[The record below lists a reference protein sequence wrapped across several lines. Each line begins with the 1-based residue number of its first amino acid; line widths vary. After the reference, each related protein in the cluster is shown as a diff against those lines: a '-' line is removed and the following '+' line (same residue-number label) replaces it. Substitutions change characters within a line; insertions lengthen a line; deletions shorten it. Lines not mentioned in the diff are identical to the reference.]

1 MGLLDGFGRFMQGKP
16 VFEHSSDQQSP
27 ANTPPSSQGAT
38 QQGGP
43 KVIPHVFIE
52 QSESYVSGH
61 RMKVI
66 ANIKNDSEKTI
77 EVDKI
82 FILGSS
88 RELDTHMRPNEERQ
102 VVVYDGTMPK
112 HRNYTKADLQFKDDL
127 GDYFST
133 PHIVE
138 FEEEDDGHYKISRF
152 RGGGGVRD
160 I

>member
-16 VFEHSSDQQSP
+16 VFEVPSEATSSSSTQP
-27 ANTPPSSQGAT
+27 AQPAS
-38 QQGGP
+38 GP
-43 KVIPHVFIE
+43 KIIPRVVIENCETHIN
-52 QSESYVSGH
+52 GH

-66 ANIKNDSEKTI
+66 ANIKNNSEKTV

-88 RELDTHMRPNEERQ
+88 RELDTHLSPGQEREI
-102 VVVYDGTMPK
+102 VVYDGTMPT
-112 HRNYTKADLQFKDDL
+112 HRNYTKADLQFKDDS

-138 FEEEDDGHYKISRF
+138 FEEEDDHYKISRF
-152 RGGGGVRD
+152 RDGGGVRD